1 MNINLKET
9 IDKLYLT
16 LTNTTDKDKIF
27 ENFVNKIC
35 EMLNADILILDTDGE
50 IIYEKNNVFDTL
62 TIENQLSG
70 KKYIEPQILKQLES
84 IDTPKINITLDNLY
98 TTKFDRNSLKN
109 LYGLFLPMY
118 MECKKIATIIIY
130 KKDDMFEQDI
140 DILSTYI
147 NSVLSILIYNYK
159 TNKTIQDEAQKQNIK
174 TCMATLSYSELEATL
189 NIFEQI
195 KDNEGLVI
203 ASKIA
208 DKAGITRSVIVNALR
223 KFEGAQIIE
232 TRSLGMK
239 GTYIKV
245 LNKYLLEELVK
256 YKN

>member
-9 IDKLYLT
+9 INQLHLT
-16 LTNTTDKDKIF
+16 LTNTNDKDKIF

-35 EMLNADILILDTDGE
+35 ELLNADILILDTDGE

-84 IDTPKINITLDNLY
+84 VDTPKINITLDNLY
-98 TTKFDRNSLKN
+98 TTKFDRSTLKN
-109 LYGLFLPMY
+109 IYSLFLPMY
-118 MECKKIATIIIY
+118 MECKKIANIIIY
-130 KKDDMFEQDI
+130 KKDNMFTQDV

-147 NSVLSILIYNYK
+147 NSILSILIYNYK
-159 TNKTIQDEAQKQNIK
+159 TNKTIKDETQKQNIK

-195 KDNEGLVI
+195 KDGQGLVI

-223 KFEGAQIIE
+223 KFESAQIIE

-245 LNKYLLEELVK
+245 LNKYLLEELNK